1 MKIFEKRFFQ
11 DFFAKQIPKKTKAM
25 EQKEEPIRI
34 DKWLWAARLF
44 KTRSLAVDAIK
55 GGKVKIDGNPI
66 KPSREVKVGDVIQ
79 VQIEQLHKV
88 VEVKTVIK
96 NRVSAKQ
103 VPEVYND
110 LTPKEEYERIEFMN
124 AYKAEWRDRGA
135 GRPTKKERR
144 MIERLKDEM

>member
-1 MKIFEKRFFQ
+1 M
-11 DFFAKQIPKKTKAM
+11 T
-25 EQKEEPIRI
+25 EEENTVRL

-44 KTRSLAVDAIK
+44 KTRSIAVDAIK
-55 GGKVKIDGNPI
+55 GGKVKVDDNPV

-79 VQIEQLHKV
+79 LQIEQLHKV

-103 VPEVYND
+103 VSEVYND
-110 LTPKEEYERIEFMN
+110 LTPKEEYEHIEFMR

-144 MIERLKDEM
+144 MIERLKDDL

>member
-1 MKIFEKRFFQ
+1 MAVETAKIHILPDEIINKIAAGEVIERP
-11 DFFAKQIPKKTKAM
+11 ASAV
-25 EQKEEPIRI
+25 KELLENAI
-34 DKWLWAARLF
+34 DAGA
-44 KTRSLAVDAIK
+44 TR
-55 GGKVKIDGNPI
+55 
-66 KPSREVKVGDVIQ
+66 IQ

-88 VEVKTVIK
+88 VEVKMVIK

-103 VPEVYND
+103 VPEVYTD

-144 MIERLKDEM
+144 MIEKMKDDL

>member
-1 MKIFEKRFFQ
+1 
-11 DFFAKQIPKKTKAM
+11 M
-25 EQKEEPIRI
+25 ESKEDIVRM

-44 KTRSLAVDAIK
+44 KTRSLAADAIK
-55 GGKVKIDGNPI
+55 GGKVKVDGNPV
-66 KPSREVKVGDVIQ
+66 KPSREVKEGDVIQ

-88 VEVKTVIK
+88 VQVKTVIK

-103 VPEVYND
+103 VSEVYTD
-110 LTPKEEYERIEFMN
+110 LTPKEEYERIEFMH

-144 MIERLKDEM
+144 MIEKMKDDL

>member
-1 MKIFEKRFFQ
+1 M
-11 DFFAKQIPKKTKAM
+11 DT
-25 EQKEEPIRI
+25 EENIVRM

-44 KTRSLAVDAIK
+44 KTRSLAADAIK
-55 GGKVKIDGNPI
+55 GGKVKVDGNPV
-66 KPSREVKVGDVIQ
+66 KPSREVKEGDIIQ

-88 VEVKTVIK
+88 VQVKTVIK

-110 LTPKEEYERIEFMN
+110 LTPKEEYERIEFMH

-144 MIERLKDEM
+144 MIEKMKDDM

>member
-1 MKIFEKRFFQ
+1 M
-11 DFFAKQIPKKTKAM
+11 A
-25 EQKEEPIRI
+25 EEENIVRM

-44 KTRSLAVDAIK
+44 KTRSLAADAIR
-55 GGKVKIDGNPI
+55 GGKVKVDDNPV
-66 KPSREVKVGDVIQ
+66 KPSREVKEGDVIQ
-79 VQIEQLHKV
+79 VQIDQLHKV

-103 VPEVYND
+103 VPEIYND
-110 LTPKEEYERIEFMN
+110 LTPKEEYERIEFMH

-144 MIERLKDEM
+144 MIEKMKDDM

>member
-1 MKIFEKRFFQ
+1 M
-11 DFFAKQIPKKTKAM
+11 A
-25 EQKEEPIRI
+25 EEDNIVRM

-44 KTRSLAVDAIK
+44 KTRSLAADAIR
-55 GGKVKIDGNPI
+55 GGKVKVGDNPV
-66 KPSREVKVGDVIQ
+66 KPSREVKEGDIIQ

-110 LTPKEEYERIEFMN
+110 LTPKEEYERIEFMH

-144 MIERLKDEM
+144 MIERMKDEM